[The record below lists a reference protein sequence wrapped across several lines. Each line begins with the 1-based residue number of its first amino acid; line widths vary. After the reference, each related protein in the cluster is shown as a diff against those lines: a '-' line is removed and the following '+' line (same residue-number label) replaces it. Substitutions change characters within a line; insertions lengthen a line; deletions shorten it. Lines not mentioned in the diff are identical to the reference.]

1 MSHPLSVSS
10 RITLPY
16 LSQKKQKGEKIT
28 MLTAYDFPSAYLL
41 DQSEIDIVL
50 VGDSL
55 AMTVLGQENTL
66 SVTMDEMIYHT
77 RAVARACKRALVI
90 GDMPFGSYQGGINQA
105 VQNGLRFM
113 KEGNCAAVKLEG
125 GKQRASAIA
134 AMVEAEIPVMA
145 HVGLTPQSMHRFG
158 GFRVQGKSM
167 EAAMAILEDAFA
179 VQEAG
184 AFAVVL
190 ESIPAALA
198 AEITPRLRIPTIG
211 IGAGAR
217 CDGQV
222 LVWHDFLGLHQNRI
236 PRFVKQY
243 AKLYPEMLQAVNE
256 YCTEVRQ
263 GIFPDDQHSYCMP
276 EQELFAE
283 KVAEKYGN
291 CAANPSHEGKLQK
304 SEV

>member
-1 MSHPLSVSS
+1 MSHPISVSS
-10 RITLPY
+10 RITIPFLQ
-16 LSQKKQKGEKIT
+16 QKKQKAEKIT

-77 RAVARACKRALVI
+77 KAVARACKRALVV
-90 GDMPFGSYQGGINQA
+90 GDMPFGSYQSGINQA
-105 VQNGLRFM
+105 VQNGLRFI
-113 KEGNCAAVKLEG
+113 KEGGCAAIKLEG
-125 GKQRASAIA
+125 GKQRASIIA
-134 AMVEAEIPVMA
+134 SMVEAEIPVMA
-145 HVGLTPQSMHRFG
+145 HIGLTPQSMHRFG
-158 GFRVQGKSM
+158 GFRVQGKSH
-167 EAAMAILEDAFA
+167 ETAMSILDDAFA

-190 ESIPAALA
+190 ESIPIALA
-198 AEITPRLRIPTIG
+198 AEITPRLRIPAIG
-211 IGAGAR
+211 IGAGIH

-243 AKLYPEMLQAVNE
+243 ANLYPQMLQAVNE
-256 YCTEVRQ
+256 YCSEVRQ
-263 GIFPDDQHSYCMP
+263 GIFPDEQHGYCMP
-276 EQELFAE
+276 DQERFAE

-291 CAANPSHEGKLQK
+291 CSANPSNEGKLEESK
-304 SEV
+304 I